1 MEALAQAPA
10 LFLGLIGWVASAK
23 VICDASMRTSWQ
35 RGALLAFT
43 WMLWM
48 VPAFDIAVYHG
59 LMPADVAV
67 TYGSVLTVAV
77 VAGIIFSLS
86 AARRRSKQ

>member
-10 LFLGLIGWVASAK
+10 LFLGLIGWAASAK
-23 VICDASMRTSWQ
+23 VICDASMRTSLQ

-48 VPAFDIAVYHG
+48 VPALDVAVYHG
-59 LMPADVAV
+59 LMPANVAV
-67 TYGSVLTVAV
+67 TYGGVLTVAV
-77 VAGIIFSLS
+77 VAGIGLSLR
-86 AARRRSKQ
+86 ALRRRSKQ